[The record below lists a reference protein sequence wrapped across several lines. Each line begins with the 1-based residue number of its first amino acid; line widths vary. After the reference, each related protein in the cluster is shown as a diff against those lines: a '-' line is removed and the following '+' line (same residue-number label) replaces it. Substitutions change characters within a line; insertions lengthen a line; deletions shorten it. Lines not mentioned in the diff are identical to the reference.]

1 MRRLVGIGLAAIM
14 ECLLIALFV
23 APAGAGTM
31 DFIFNGDCMDCGANS
46 AAVAHLTVYDS
57 YVLGTQLT
65 VAEIVAFSYTSA
77 IFPGGLTFSNITS
90 VSGALQP
97 DFIIRGDAT
106 DGTSTYQGMSLGV
119 WPSSNV
125 QWALTGP
132 AGENFDWGVRGSW
145 WWYGLDKWSCW
156 GHCVTNEPLGVPDG
170 DPGTV
175 VLLGFGL
182 MSVGAALLLERI
194 FKGARSACR

>member
-1 MRRLVGIGLAAIM
+1 MRRLIGTGLAAIM
-14 ECLLIALFV
+14 GCLLIALFV

-46 AAVAHLTVYDS
+46 AAVAHLTVDDS

-65 VAEIVAFSYTSA
+65 VADIVAFSYTSA
-77 IFPGGLTFSNITS
+77 IFPGGLTFSNFTS

-97 DFIIRGDAT
+97 DFSIRGDGT
-106 DGTSTYQGMSLGV
+106 DGTTTYQDMSFGV

-132 AGENFDWGVRGSW
+132 AGENFDWGLQGSW
-145 WWYGLDKWSCW
+145 WVYQQGTWSCS
-156 GHCVTNEPLGVPDG
+156 GYCVTNGPIGVPDG
-170 DPGTV
+170 DAGTFE
-175 VLLGFGL
+175 LLGFGL
-182 MSVGAALLLERI
+182 LSVGAALLLGRF
-194 FKGARSACR
+194 FKGARPAWR

>member
-1 MRRLVGIGLAAIM
+1 MKRLLGTGLAAIM
-14 ECLLIALFV
+14 GCLLIALFV

-65 VAEIVAFSYTSA
+65 VADIVAFSYTSA
-77 IFPGGLTFSNITS
+77 IFPGGLTFSNFTS

-97 DFIIRGDAT
+97 AFGITGDAT
-106 DGTSTYQGMSLGV
+106 DGTTTYQDMSFGV

-132 AGENFDWGVRGSW
+132 AGVNYDWGINGSW
-145 WWYGLDKWSCW
+145 YG
-156 GHCVTNEPLGVPDG
+156 PIGVPDG
-170 DPGTV
+170 DGGTFE
-175 VLLGFGL
+175 LLAFGL
-182 MSVGAALLLERI
+182 LSVGAALLLGRF
-194 FKGARSACR
+194 FKGARPACR